1 MLALMRA
8 PLKWLT
14 SLAAVIFAG
23 LAAAQPAPFP
33 SRTVT
38 LVSPFP
44 PGGSTDAIA
53 RIMAQRMGTA
63 LGQVVIVENAGGA
76 GGSIGGRRVANA
88 RPDGYTFVIG
98 QWDNY
103 VANGFVYKLDY
114 DIQKDFEPVGL
125 LSINPQLI
133 LARKGLADDLKG
145 LVAYMKANPGKVT
158 FVNQQASAQM
168 VAVLL
173 QQMTGT
179 EVLLVPYKGGGPA
192 MQDMIAGHIDLLMV
206 QAAIALP
213 QIRAG
218 TIKGL
223 AVLQPARSPSLPGI
237 PSVDEAGVPGLHL
250 PGWFGFFAPKGTPKE
265 AIARLNAAMVEAL
278 ADPAIRARFSDLG
291 LDIVPRD
298 QQTPEALGAF
308 QKAEI
313 EKWGP
318 LIKAAGIRVE

>member
-1 MLALMRA
+1 MQPMKRLLLALA
-8 PLKWLT
+8 G
-14 SLAAVIFAG
+14 LAFAA
-23 LAAAQPAPFP
+23 LAAAQSFP
-33 SRTVT
+33 SHTVT

-53 RIMAQRMGTA
+53 RIMAQRMSTS
-63 LGQVVIVENAGGA
+63 LGQTVIVENVGGA
-76 GGSIGGRRVANA
+76 GGSIRARRVAAA
-88 RPDGYTFVIG
+88 RPDGYTFAIG
-98 QWDNY
+98 QWDNF
-103 VANGFVYKLDY
+103 VANGVVYNLDY
-114 DIQKDFEPVGL
+114 DVQKDFAPIGL

-179 EVLLVPYKGGGPA
+179 SVLLVPYKGGGPA

-206 QAAIALP
+206 QAAVALP
-213 QIRAG
+213 QVRAG
-218 TIKGL
+218 TIKAL
-223 AVLQPARSPSLPGI
+223 AVLQPERSPVVQGV

-265 AIARLNAAMVEAL
+265 AIAKLNAAMMDAL
-278 ADPAIRARFSDLG
+278 ADPAVRARFADLG
-291 LDIVPRD
+291 LDIVPRER
-298 QQTPEALGAF
+298 QSPEALAAF

-313 EKWGP
+313 EKWLP
-318 LIKAAGIRVE
+318 LIKQAGIKVE

>member
-1 MLALMRA
+1 MKRLICIAILAFA
-8 PLKWLT
+8 
-14 SLAAVIFAG
+14 SLAI
-23 LAAAQPAPFP
+23 AQQPPFP

-63 LGQVVIVENAGGA
+63 LGQAVIVENAGGA
-76 GGSIGGRRVANA
+76 GGSIGARRVANA

-114 DIQKDFEPVGL
+114 DLQKDFEPIGL

-206 QAAIALP
+206 QAAVALP

-218 TIKGL
+218 SIKGL
-223 AVLQPARSPSLPGI
+223 AVLQPARSPSVPGI
-237 PSVDEAGVPGLHL
+237 PSVDEAGVPGLYL
-250 PGWFGFFAPKGTPKE
+250 PGWFGFFAPKGTPRE
-265 AIARLNAAMVEAL
+265 AIARLNAAMMDAL
-278 ADPAIRARFSDLG
+278 ADPAIRARFADLG
-291 LDIVPRD
+291 LDIVPRE
-298 QQTPEALGAF
+298 QQTPEALATF

-318 LIKAAGIRVE
+318 LIRAAGIKVE

>member
-1 MLALMRA
+1 MKRLFLGLLVSAFCA
-8 PLKWLT
+8 
-14 SLAAVIFAG
+14 
-23 LAAAQPAPFP
+23 LAAAQQFP
-33 SRTVT
+33 TRTVT

-44 PGGSTDAIA
+44 PGGSTDSIA

-63 LGQVVIVENAGGA
+63 LGQSVIVENVGGA
-76 GGSIGGRRVANA
+76 GGSIGARRVATA
-88 RPDGYTFVIG
+88 KPDGYTFVIG
-98 QWDNY
+98 QWDNF
-103 VANGFVYKLDY
+103 VANGVVYNLEY
-114 DIQKDFEPVGL
+114 DVQKDFAPIGL

-133 LARKGLADDLKG
+133 LARKTLPADDLKG

-192 MQDMIAGHIDLLMV
+192 MTDMIAGHIDLLMV

-213 QIRAG
+213 QVRAG
-218 TIKGL
+218 TIKAL
-223 AVLQPARSPSLPGI
+223 AVLQPARSPSVPGI

-250 PGWFGFFAPKGTPKE
+250 PGWFGFFAPKGTPKDIV
-265 AIARLNAAMVEAL
+265 AKLNAAMMEAL
-278 ADPAIRARFSDLG
+278 ADPAIHARFSDLG
-291 LDIVPRD
+291 LDIVPRE
-298 QQTPEALGAF
+298 QQTPEALAAF

-313 EKWGP
+313 DKWLP
-318 LIKAAGIRVE
+318 LIKAAGIKVQ

>member
-1 MLALMRA
+1 MIRALATLAL
-8 PLKWLT
+8 L
-14 SLAAVIFAG
+14 SCAAVA
-23 LAAAQPAPFP
+23 LAQQPPFP

-63 LGQVVIVENAGGA
+63 LGQTVIVENAGGA
-76 GGSIGGRRVANA
+76 GGSIGARRVANA
-88 RPDGYTFVIG
+88 KPDGYTFVIG

-103 VANGFVYKLDY
+103 VANGVVYKLDY
-114 DIQKDFEPVGL
+114 DIQKDFEPIGL

-133 LARKGLADDLKG
+133 LARKGLAEDLKG

-223 AVLQPARSPSLPGI
+223 AVLQPARSPSVPGI
-237 PSVDEAGVPGLHL
+237 PSVDEAGVAGLHL

-278 ADPAIRARFSDLG
+278 ADPAIRARFTDLG
-291 LDIVPRD
+291 LDIVPRE

-313 EKWGP
+313 EKWAP